1 MNVIGK
7 CVYIENRIIDIIAIL
22 MAVITFL
29 FGAYSLYDVFHVYKE
44 ASLSSEILKNA
55 PGTAENEND
64 TLNVEALF
72 EKYSDIRAWL
82 NIFDTNI
89 NYPVV
94 QCVDDAEYLNKDI
107 DDNFSLAGSIF
118 LSSLCDGTLNEHY
131 SLVYGHHIMTAQAA
145 ETK

>member
-1 MNVIGK
+1 M
-7 CVYIENRIIDIIAIL
+7 
-22 MAVITFL
+22 
-29 FGAYSLYDVFHVYKE
+29 
-44 ASLSSEILKNA
+44 
-55 PGTAENEND
+55 
-64 TLNVEALF
+64 EALF

-118 LSSLCDGTLNEHY
+118 LSSLCDGTLNEYY
-131 SLVYGHHIMTAQAA
+131 SLVYGHHIMTAQVA